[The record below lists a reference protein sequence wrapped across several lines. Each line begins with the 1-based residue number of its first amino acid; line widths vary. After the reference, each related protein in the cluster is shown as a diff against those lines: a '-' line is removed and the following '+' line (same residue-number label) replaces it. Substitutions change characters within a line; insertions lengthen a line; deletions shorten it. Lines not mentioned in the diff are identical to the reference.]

1 MAKYLQLPN
10 GDSLKVPS
18 DMSYEE
24 AMAAA
29 QKKFPELF
37 SEKPKQDTTGFKAAA
52 SASATRLGGEFEL
65 LKGKL
70 GLKSEAEAQK
80 EYEAAQA
87 KAAARFT
94 PTEDSFA
101 ESPFLKFRELLG
113 GSVPYI
119 AAPAAAGLAALAAPV
134 SAPVAAGLGLLGAG
148 AVSTG
153 QFTASN
159 LGAQVD
165 TGKTLEQASL
175 GKAAA
180 AAVPQALLDTAAM
193 ALIPGIGKLFGSVG
207 SKLTTE
213 QARAIANQTLGRT
226 VMDYTAKTG
235 ITASREGVTEATQQV
250 LERLQAGL
258 SITDPE
264 ARKEYIESF
273 IGGAVLGGTL
283 APVGRA
289 FERGSAKS
297 QAREATRLETEAA
310 AKVEAQRAEEAKQLQ
325 AAERTK
331 PEYLTNLQTRY
342 DALVKQEKELE
353 EKTKIKPE
361 GTDPAAKQFAAE
373 QKKLAVQELKDF
385 RASPEYE
392 ALVQERVE
400 ATPLMRKIEA
410 ERKATE
416 AAFGKEPTYQAED
429 VSDIGQAKQIKTQID
444 DLKKKQTGLP
454 LAQQQ
459 PLQNQINA
467 LEGTLEK
474 LVPDADTYN
483 TAQKQLQTLLT
494 AEQQK
499 LVDAATTEQE
509 QAILAKM
516 EQLET
521 ALKNLQQFKPFVQTV
536 TQMPSVSNLR
546 DQMDAAK
553 ATGDVEAIRK
563 LVPLLADAE
572 KQGELAFGTGDA
584 SDVKLAEEIANAREE
599 AKRRSETVAKET
611 AALFRMGEK
620 ELTPFEIGL
629 RKARL
634 DEAREV
640 LRQVS
645 KPAKERLKFAQPYRV
660 QPGGKLNQATRA
672 SLLVQENEQ
681 DWASFDKEAKE
692 MAFRVADREKLRDQL
707 KDKKK
712 ELEAEY
718 NEFSKYGPS
727 KALELVQTEFDAVDK
742 ALAQVERKLKIGRDK
757 AIREPDADTQI
768 TQASDARVAE
778 LIDRMLP
785 FATGAKPRTVD
796 EAQAVQSRQRKQA
809 LGQASLFDV
818 GAQKEL
824 AASVPTGERE
834 GRRVEF
840 KEIRPGVNMERFVT
854 SDGGTRVK
862 VYRNGELSQDR
873 VRYRYETTVKGEPRT
888 IFIERDNIAGETEA
902 FFEEGGRAVGSGLG
916 IKGLTEEGTPAVQA
930 VRRVLPDTGE
940 LQLIAPSEAPERVKT
955 RDTTTPAPA
964 KPAAQKVSVAPIEQA
979 ADLMDRAK
987 ELRTRLA
994 EYNDSIKK
1002 AGRPSDPEKLARLND
1017 LKDLRD
1023 STLNELDGVQNQ
1035 YAALTERQ
1043 TPLFEA
1049 EETAPG
1055 VRKSTDDLK
1064 FGAPRSFE
1072 ATEDLFGGLEKS
1084 RAQANRIQRE
1094 LDNLYAERDDIR
1106 ASMERRGQVGA
1117 TPQLQ
1122 ALAEQYS
1129 KETPRLRQVEEQIEE
1144 TEARLQQ
1151 ASGRRSERF
1160 DAFAQA
1166 RERERGEQGESTMA
1180 SLTQAL
1186 EDAKSKLT
1194 YFKTVGE
1201 EKSVAAVERAIG
1213 DLEFEIAKLEERGET
1228 TPRDRTPTL
1237 PGFERRAGLKQVDP
1251 AKMQDAK
1258 QRLVALKN
1266 VEEELRKARA
1276 SGDSDPTRYL
1286 RQVAAMKT
1294 EQYEAF
1300 LVQSNDPIIKTWPP
1314 QKTAILSKR
1323 YPKRIVATP
1332 RDLER
1337 AEEQRKEINY
1347 FNNLVKGSNRKL
1359 AENALQDNLQQQEKV
1374 RAEMADLERRQRAY
1388 EQQEAVRTGAA
1399 PGTAEAERL
1408 IAGEGYR
1415 TPSGKVRTLPKKLS
1429 SWGITKVEKKTSAPV
1444 PEAKIALS
1452 SRMLRAYQQDVEKQA
1467 TSKAAEKESLEKQ
1480 IARSTKNIENMN
1492 NALVQVYP
1500 DSVATDVE
1508 AEIEKLLA
1516 SGLTPEQFKQVDN
1529 MEQIYAAL
1537 KTTTAGNTVGDAIA
1551 RLTEMKEQ
1559 IASRLGRFG
1568 TKRGAVEMYRNEVE
1582 DDIRGVKAAHKKTQE
1597 AYEGNLK
1604 DITQTIGALLA
1615 EAQRKGDAWTLA
1627 FNGLIKE
1634 KNAAA
1639 LLASQELDFA
1649 QQELDSFKRK
1659 LDELRENT
1667 LTQIT
1672 AAEKLPDS
1680 ASKAAT
1686 LSELNIAL
1694 ERQSALLPVA
1704 PGEVSDITAM
1714 KLADWLRRSGFG
1726 GYNTLLN
1733 AYNNAADEL
1742 AQYQFAY
1749 KKARLEQLG
1758 LTRAYGNDIKGVIDT
1773 EVDKIQKL
1781 TPQLEAKAKEN
1792 AETAAQLKKANQALA
1807 TARIAEREEA
1817 AKKPQD
1823 QLAAFK
1829 YSAAERA
1836 ALARIREGLGLPG
1849 TRYESDTTSSL
1860 VVKTRKVVR
1869 DTLNLRQ
1876 AELDKA
1882 QAQDNVAEVQRLTP
1896 IIKQLERD
1904 YESVTKLG
1912 ERVVTPVGEGAEYR
1926 TVERV
1931 EPLAEPGTRLGRQRV
1946 GPVTRVGTQP
1956 PSQMLSGTEESR
1968 EAISKGNRPMQAGAV
1983 RLTASDMNRADA
1995 NAVSLAVLKQKMDAA
2010 TGERKAELKAAFDN
2024 ATDGMTKAQVD
2035 AKLKEGNDL
2044 IKVPEA
2050 AAVVA
2055 ARERL
2060 RAANAEFEKAD
2071 ADYEAAKTPAAKE
2084 LAKDARDMA
2093 EQAYFRAITALD
2105 EAKFNVNVGLASK
2118 KSAKEQAEDAIEE
2131 SRRVSAKPGQEE
2143 ADAGLERFERGL
2155 SRGIKDE
2162 GSFDVATV
2170 YSDNS
2175 VRTESNAAVQEAIK
2189 DGRFVEAVERLAV
2202 DSSNPLVRETAED
2215 IRRLLT
2221 RTKVVMVPDLTLDGV
2236 AVPALYNTPSNTIL
2250 MRPDAIAD
2258 EDIIHEA
2265 VHAVTLKVMRSPDDT
2280 LTPQQRNAKREITAI
2295 FKQLEKRRDLKDE
2308 YGISDVEEFV
2318 SEMQSNREF
2327 RAAVDQQPW
2336 YKRFWHAL
2344 TRLWSNKPI
2353 VKISDQ
2359 TSALIKQIY
2368 APSGTLNIGK
2378 QAVPSIFRREAPP
2391 TSTFIGYEPD
2401 KLTTL
2406 KGNLFGLAGRVQYI
2420 DRLAAADA
2428 AVVKAEGAGKL
2439 SSTEA
2444 FNAQYFMRMSD
2455 KVTQAARQFIT
2466 DGPVRI
2472 VADKVGNATEY
2483 RYESISGANL
2493 LNMSTAVE
2501 RAAKAGGMTPQE
2513 AEAMLTGLIAGQRA
2527 NAVANGW
2534 ERLQADNPTGAK
2546 AEYESYVNRM
2556 NANAEVKAAMEEA
2569 MREYKT
2575 YNEGLL
2581 NFAAQ
2586 SGYLSKDE
2594 VRRLN
2599 KQPYVPFYRVEEGNV
2614 KLFVLG
2620 ERPITIGNIKDN
2632 PDLKQFLGDEKKIQ
2646 PILTSAVQNTF
2657 MLTRMAMHNKATME
2671 TTNALYK
2678 AGFVSKMGKGAGLAN
2693 TSTVH
2698 YKIDGENRFAV
2709 IDSDTFGISAELIVR
2724 GMEGI
2729 KTVIPDM
2736 VKMLGIPAD
2745 ILRKFITRSPAY
2757 LVRKLVREPTNAF
2770 IASGVDGVPIVNAL
2784 RELAKMQM
2792 GRSPAEQALMR
2803 GLVVSSNIYNGSE
2816 ADMQK
2821 FLGDVAAGRSGWDKF
2836 LGKLDNMALQ
2846 ADTVTLATIY
2856 NDSIKKGF
2864 SEAKAQYRAME
2875 SANFGR
2881 SGLSRSMQMMSTLVP
2896 FFNAQIQGLDV
2907 LYRSFK
2913 GDMPFSDQL
2922 EIQRKIVARGAMLF
2936 AGSLAYAF
2944 MMQDDEDYKKAKP
2957 EERYSNFFVNIPGV
2971 KDPLK
2976 LPVPFEVGL
2985 LFMGLPQALVD
2996 VAMGGATGNEA
3007 AKAIGKL
3014 ILNSAP
3020 GVIPAAPKPILE
3032 AFYGETAFGPI
3043 ESDREKQLEAS
3054 VRFRPGTTELAKTMG
3069 SVTGAV
3075 GISPLLIEH
3084 FVRGY
3089 TGGLG
3094 VALMSTL
3101 NPLLRSEAEGE
3112 KMPVGASRQ
3121 PFIGGLFQPSEG
3133 RFVIERAYNRM
3144 NDVVQ
3149 AQQTYKD
3156 YINRGQQDRAVAYAK
3171 DNAALLVGAPMAGAF
3186 RQRMGE
3192 LFDMER
3198 KIIANPRLSG
3208 AEKEAKVQQLKD
3220 MQNRM
3225 ALQFYAATERTTP
3238 Q

>member
-37 SEKPKQDTTGFKAAA
+37 SENPKQDTTGFKAAA

-113 GSVPYI
+113 GSVPYM

-444 DLKKKQTGLP
+444 ALKKKQADLP
-454 LAQQQ
+454 PAQQQ

-474 LVPDADTYN
+474 LVPDANTYN
-483 TAQKQLQTLLT
+483 AAQKQLQTAIDT
-494 AEQQK
+494 AQQK
-499 LVDAATTEQE
+499 LVDATTTEQE
-509 QAILAKM
+509 QKIITEM
-516 EQLET
+516 ERAET
-521 ALKNLQQFKPFVQTV
+521 ALKNLQQFKPFVQTT
-536 TQMPSVSNLR
+536 TQMPSVSDLR

-553 ATGDVEAIRK
+553 STGDVDAIRK

-572 KQGELAFGTGDA
+572 KQGELSFDTGDA

-611 AALFRMGEK
+611 DALFRMGEK

-757 AIREPDADTQI
+757 AVREPDVDTQI

-785 FATGAKPRTVD
+785 YVTGEKALTAD
-796 EAQAVQSRQRKQA
+796 EAKAVEARQKKEA

-824 AASVPTGERE
+824 AASVPTDGSESVIE
-834 GRRVEF
+834 S
-840 KEIRPGVNMERFVT
+840 KELRPGVKLERSAT
-854 SDGGTRVK
+854 RDGGTRTRISKNNEV
-862 VYRNGELSQDR
+862 NQDLT
-873 VRYRYETTVKGEPRT
+873 RYRYETTVDGEPT
-888 IFIERDNIAGETEA
+888 VILVESNNITGETEA
-902 FFEEGGRAVGSGLG
+902 FTELDGRAVGSGLG
-916 IKGLTEEGTPAVQA
+916 IKRLTEQGMPATEA
-930 VRRVLPDTGE
+930 IARVLPDTGE
-940 LQLIAPSEAPERVKT
+940 FKLLTSGKTPGPVK
-955 RDTTTPAPA
+955 TTPAPA
-964 KPAAQKVSVAPIEQA
+964 KPAAQKVSQAPIEQA

-994 EYNDSIKK
+994 EYNDNIKK

-1055 VRKSTDDLK
+1055 
-1064 FGAPRSFE
+1064 
-1072 ATEDLFGGLEKS
+1072 TEDLFGGLEKS
-1084 RAQANRIQRE
+1084 RAQANRIQRD
-1094 LDNLYAERDDIR
+1094 LDKLYAERDDIR

-1160 DAFAQA
+1160 DEFAQA
-1166 RERERGEQGESTMA
+1166 REREQTTEGEPTIERLKQELADLNAKLPYFSEVG
-1180 SLTQAL
+1180 
-1186 EDAKSKLT
+1186 DAK
-1194 YFKTVGE
+1194 
-1201 EKSVAAVERAIG
+1201 AVSGVKDAIRVLQQKIER
-1213 DLEFEIAKLEERGET
+1213 LQEFGET
-1228 TPRDRTPTL
+1228 APRDRTPTL

-1286 RQVAAMKT
+1286 RYVAAMKT

-1314 QKTAILSKR
+1314 QKTAVLSKR

-1388 EQQEAVRTGAA
+1388 EQQEAVRTGAT

-1444 PEAKIALS
+1444 PEAKVALS

-1480 IARSTKNIENMN
+1480 IARATKNIENMN

-1500 DSVATDVE
+1500 NSVATDVE
-1508 AEIEKLLA
+1508 TEIEKLLA
-1516 SGLTPEQFKQVDN
+1516 SGLTPEQFKQVNN

-1659 LDELRENT
+1659 LNELRENT
-1667 LTQIT
+1667 LKQIT

-1680 ASKAAT
+1680 ASKATT
-1686 LSELNIAL
+1686 LAELNTAI
-1694 ERQSALLPVA
+1694 ERQWALLPIA

-1726 GYNTLLN
+1726 GYNTLLD
-1733 AYNNAADEL
+1733 AYNNAAAEL

-1807 TARIAEREEA
+1807 TAKIAEREEA

-1849 TRYESDTTSSL
+1849 TRIESDTTSSL

-1896 IIKQLERD
+1896 IVKQLERD
-1904 YESVTKLG
+1904 YESVTQLG
-1912 ERVVTPVGEGAEYR
+1912 ERVITPVGEGAENR
-1926 TVERV
+1926 IAERV
-1931 EPLAEPGTRLGRQRV
+1931 EPLVAPGTRLGRQRV

-2010 TGERKAELKAAFDN
+2010 TGERKVELKAAFDN
-2024 ATDGMTKAQVD
+2024 ATDGMTDAQIKD
-2035 AKLKEGNDL
+2035 KIKEGNDL
-2044 IKVPEA
+2044 IKVPGA
-2050 AAVVA
+2050 ASVVA
-2055 ARERL
+2055 ATERFN
-2060 RAANAEFEKAD
+2060 AAKVSFEKAD
-2071 ADYEAAKTPAAKE
+2071 ADYKAAKTPAAKE
-2084 LAKDARDMA
+2084 LAKDARDAA
-2093 EQAYFRAITALD
+2093 EQERDRMFDVLQD
-2105 EAKFNVNVGLASK
+2105 AKANVAAGL
-2118 KSAKEQAEDAIEE
+2118 KSNKSVKEQAEDAIEE
-2131 SRRVSAKPGQEE
+2131 AINISAKPGQEE

-2236 AVPALYNTPSNTIL
+2236 AVPTLYNTPSNTVL

-2265 VHAVTLKVMRSPDDT
+2265 VHAVTLQVLRKPDGD
-2280 LTPQQRNAKREITAI
+2280 LTPQQRNAKREIAAI

-2318 SEMQSNREF
+2318 SEMQSSREF
-2327 RAAVDQQPW
+2327 RAAVDKQPW

-2353 VKISDQ
+2353 AKISDQ

-2368 APSGTLNIGK
+2368 APSGKLNIGK

-2513 AEAMLTGLIAGQRA
+2513 AEAMLTGLVAGQRA

-2556 NANAEVKAAMEEA
+2556 NANAEVKADMEEA

-2599 KQPYVPFYRVEEGNV
+2599 KQPFVPFYRVEEGNV

-2745 ILRKFITRSPAY
+2745 ILRRFITRSPAY

-2881 SGLSRSMQMMSTLVP
+2881 RGLSRSMQMMSTLVP

-2907 LYRSFK
+2907 LYRSIK

-2922 EIQRKIVARGAMLF
+2922 EIQRKIAARGAMLF

-3032 AFYGETAFGPI
+3032 AFYGETTFGPI

-3054 VRFRPGTTELAKTMG
+3054 QRFRPGTTELAKTMG

-3171 DNAALLVGAPMAGAF
+3171 DNAALLVGAPMAGSF
-3186 RQRMGE
+3186 RQRMGA

-3238 Q
+3238 P

>member
-37 SEKPKQDTTGFKAAA
+37 LEKPKQDTTGFKAAA

-113 GSVPYI
+113 GSVPYM
-119 AAPAAAGLAALAAPV
+119 AAPAAAGLAALTLPASVPTA
-134 SAPVAAGLGLLGAG
+134 VATGLGLLGAG

-342 DALVKQEKELE
+342 DSLVKQEKELE

-444 DLKKKQTGLP
+444 ALKKKQADLP
-454 LAQQQ
+454 PAQQQ

-474 LVPDADTYN
+474 LVPDANTYN
-483 TAQKQLQTLLT
+483 AAQKQLQTAL
-494 AEQQK
+494 AQNQQK
-499 LVDAATTEQE
+499 LVDANTTEQE
-509 QAILAKM
+509 QKIVTEM
-516 EQLET
+516 ERVET

-553 ATGDVEAIRK
+553 ATGDVDAIRK

-572 KQGELAFGTGDA
+572 KQGELAFDTGDA
-584 SDVKLAEEIANAREE
+584 SDAKLAEEIANAREE

-611 AALFRMGEK
+611 DALFRMGEK

-645 KPAKERLKFAQPYRV
+645 KPSKERLKFAQPYRV

-757 AIREPDADTQI
+757 AVREPDVDTQI

-796 EAQAVQSRQRKQA
+796 EAKAVEARQKKEA

-824 AASVPTGERE
+824 AASVPTGERG
-834 GRRVEF
+834 GRRVQF
-840 KEIRPGVNMERFVT
+840 
-854 SDGGTRVK
+854 D
-862 VYRNGELSQDR
+862 
-873 VRYRYETTVKGEPRT
+873 
-888 IFIERDNIAGETEA
+888 
-902 FFEEGGRAVGSGLG
+902 EEGFKVA
-916 IKGLTEEGTPAVQA
+916 
-930 VRRVLPDTGE
+930 
-940 LQLIAPSEAPERVKT
+940 
-955 RDTTTPAPA
+955 DTTTLAPA
-964 KPAAQKVSVAPIEQA
+964 KPAAQKVSQAPIEQA

-994 EYNDSIKK
+994 EYNDNIKK

-1049 EETAPG
+1049 KETAPG
-1055 VRKSTDDLK
+1055 
-1064 FGAPRSFE
+1064 
-1072 ATEDLFGGLEKS
+1072 TEDLFGGLEQS

-1129 KETPRLRQVEEQIEE
+1129 KETPRLRQVEADIEE

-1160 DAFAQA
+1160 DEFAQA
-1166 RERERGEQGESTMA
+1166 RERERVEQ
-1180 SLTQAL
+1180 
-1186 EDAKSKLT
+1186 ED
-1194 YFKTVGE
+1194 
-1201 EKSVAAVERAIG
+1201 I
-1213 DLEFEIAKLEERGET
+1213 
-1228 TPRDRTPTL
+1228 RTRTL

-1300 LVQSNDPIIKTWPP
+1300 LVESNDPIIKTWPP

-1374 RAEMADLERRQRAY
+1374 RAEIADFERRQRAY
-1388 EQQEAVRTGAA
+1388 EQQEAVRTGAT

-1444 PEAKIALS
+1444 PEEKVALS
-1452 SRMLRAYQQDVEKQA
+1452 SRMLRAYQQEVQA
-1467 TSKAAEKESLEKQ
+1467 QAESKTAEKETLEKQ
-1480 IARSTKNIENMN
+1480 IARATKNINNMN
-1492 NALVQVYP
+1492 AALKQVYP

-1508 AEIEKLLA
+1508 TEIEKLLA
-1516 SGLTPEQFKQVDN
+1516 SGLEPAQLQQVEN
-1529 MEQIYAAL
+1529 MQQTYAAL
-1537 KTTTAGNTVGDAIA
+1537 KTTTAGNTVGDVLA
-1551 RLTEMKEQ
+1551 RLNTEREKLLNTQGRFTARRGSVFDEKEQ
-1559 IASRLGRFG
+1559 KTVSFTVDQQLQDIAAL
-1568 TKRGAVEMYRNEVE
+1568 
-1582 DDIRGVKAAHKKTQE
+1582 IRELQKEQSKKQ
-1597 AYEGNLK
+1597 
-1604 DITQTIGALLA
+1604 
-1615 EAQRKGDAWTLA
+1615 DAWTTA
-1627 FNGLIKE
+1627 FNALIKE
-1634 KNAAA
+1634 KNSNA
-1639 LLASQELDFA
+1639 LNASQELGFA
-1649 QQELDSFKRK
+1649 DLELASAKRK
-1659 LDELRENT
+1659 LAEMLEGT
-1667 LTQIT
+1667 QKQIT
-1672 AAEKLPDS
+1672 ATEKLPDS
-1680 ASKAAT
+1680 ASKTTALA
-1686 LSELNIAL
+1686 ELNTAL
-1694 ERQSALLPVA
+1694 ERQSALLPIA
-1704 PGEVSDITAM
+1704 PGEVSDVTEM
-1714 KLADWLRRSGFG
+1714 KLSDWARRYGFG
-1726 GYNTLLN
+1726 AYNSLLQT
-1733 AYNNAADEL
+1733 YNNAAADL

-1773 EVDKIQKL
+1773 EVANIQKL

-1792 AETAAQLKKANQALA
+1792 AETAERLKKANQALA
-1807 TARIAEREEA
+1807 GAKIAEREAA
-1817 AKKPQD
+1817 AKKPED
-1823 QLAAFK
+1823 QLAAFR
-1829 YSAAERA
+1829 YSTAERA

-1849 TRYESDTTSSL
+1849 TRIESDTTSSL

-1904 YESVTKLG
+1904 YESVTQLG
-1912 ERVVTPVGEGAEYR
+1912 ERVITPVGEGAENR
-1926 TVERV
+1926 IAERV
-1931 EPLAEPGTRLGRQRV
+1931 EPLVAPGTRLGRQRV

-1995 NAVSLAVLKQKMDAA
+1995 NSVSLAVLKQKLDAA
-2010 TGERKAELKAAFDN
+2010 TGDRKAELKAAFDN

-2175 VRTESNAAVQEAIK
+2175 VRTESNPAVQEAIK

-2236 AVPALYNTPSNTIL
+2236 AVPALYNTPSNTVL

-2265 VHAVTLKVMRSPDDT
+2265 VHAVTLQVLRKPDGD
-2280 LTPQQRNAKREITAI
+2280 LTPQQRNAKREIAAI

-2327 RAAVDQQPW
+2327 RAAVDKQPW

-2353 VKISDQ
+2353 AKISDQ

-2368 APSGTLNIGK
+2368 APSGKLNIGK

-2745 ILRKFITRSPAY
+2745 ILRRFITRSPAY

-2907 LYRSFK
+2907 LYRSIK

-2922 EIQRKIVARGAMLF
+2922 EIQRKIAARGAMLF

-3032 AFYGETAFGPI
+3032 AFYGETTFGPI

-3054 VRFRPGTTELAKTMG
+3054 QRFRPGTTELAKTMG

-3171 DNAALLVGAPMAGAF
+3171 DNAALLVGAPMAGSF

-3238 Q
+3238 P

>member
-10 GDSLKVPS
+10 GDSLKVPDS
-18 DMSYEE
+18 MSYEE
-24 AMAAA
+24 AMSLA
-29 QKKFPELF
+29 QTKFPEIF
-37 SEKPKQDTTGFKAAA
+37 SEKPKQDTTGLTAAA
-52 SASATRLGGEFEL
+52 SAGASR
-65 LKGKL
+65 LKGQTALTAAKL
-70 GLKSEAEAQK
+70 GFMDVAEAEKYQK
-80 EYEAAQA
+80 EKEAE
-87 KAAARFT
+87 AAARFT
-94 PTEDSFA
+94 PTEKGWTEA
-101 ESPFLKFRELLG
+101 PFLKFRETLG
-113 GSVPYI
+113 GSLPYM

-153 QFTASN
+153 QFTGSN
-159 LGAQVD
+159 LAAQMD
-165 TGKTLEQASL
+165 TGKTLAETS
-175 GKAAA
+175 GAAA
-180 AAVPQALLDTAAM
+180 FGAAIPQALIDTAAM
-193 ALIPGIGKLFGSVG
+193 ALVPGVGKLFGSVG

-213 QARAIANQTLGRT
+213 QAKAIASQTLGKAA
-226 VMDYTAKTG
+226 MDYTAKTG
-235 ITASREGVTEATQQV
+235 MAMGREGFTETVQQV
-250 LERLQAGL
+250 LERLQAGTSL
-258 SITDPE
+258 TDPE

-273 IGGAVLGGTL
+273 IGGAVLGGAI

-289 FERGSAKS
+289 FERGGAKS
-297 QAREATRLETEAA
+297 QAREAVRLETEAA
-310 AKVEAQRAEEAKQLQ
+310 AKVEAQRAEEAKQQL
-325 AAERTK
+325 AAERAK

-361 GTDPAAKQFAAE
+361 GTDPASKQFAAE

-385 RASPEYE
+385 RATPEYE
-392 ALVQERVE
+392 SLVRERVE
-400 ATPLMRKIEA
+400 ATPLMRKMDA
-410 ERKATE
+410 EKKATE
-416 AAFGKEPTYQAED
+416 AVFGKEPTYQAED
-429 VSDIGQAKQIKTQID
+429 TSDIAQATQIKARID
-444 DLKKKQTGLP
+444 DLKKKQAGLP
-454 LAQQQ
+454 PAQQQ

-483 TAQKQLQTLLT
+483 TAQKQLQTALEQT
-494 AEQQK
+494 QQK
-499 LVDAATTEQE
+499 LVDATTTAQE
-509 QAILAKM
+509 QKIITDM
-516 EQLET
+516 ERLET

-536 TQMPSVSNLR
+536 TQMPSVSDLR
-546 DQMDAAK
+546 DKMDAAK
-553 ATGDVEAIRK
+553 ATGDFEAIRR
-563 LVPLLADAE
+563 LTPQLAQEE
-572 KQGELAFGTGDA
+572 KQGELAFDTGDA
-584 SDVKLAEEIANAREE
+584 SDRALADEIATAREE

-611 AALFRMGEK
+611 DALFRMGEK
-620 ELTPFEIGL
+620 GLTDFEVGL

-634 DEAREV
+634 DEAREIM
-640 LRQVS
+640 RQAS
-645 KPAKERLKFAQPYRV
+645 KPASERVKRAQPYRV
-660 QPGGKLNQATRA
+660 QPGGKLNLATRA
-672 SLLVQENEQ
+672 SMLVRENEQ

-692 MAFRVADREKLRDQL
+692 NAFRSADREKLRDQIKAKL
-707 KDKKK
+707 RD
-712 ELEAEY
+712 LEAEY
-718 NEFSKYGPS
+718 NTFSKYGPS
-727 KALELVQTEFDAVDK
+727 KALELVRTETATLENT
-742 ALAQVERKLKIGRDK
+742 LAQVERKLKIGRDK
-757 AIREPDADTQI
+757 AVREPDAASQI

-785 FATGAKPRTVD
+785 YITGEKALTAD
-796 EAQAVQSRQRKQA
+796 EAQAKQA
-809 LGQASLFDV
+809 QQKRQTLGQASLFDV

-824 AASVPTGERE
+824 AADVPAGEGSDSIIE
-834 GRRVEF
+834 S
-840 KEIRPGVNMERFVT
+840 KELRPGVKLERSVT
-854 SDGGTRVK
+854 RDGGTRTRIYKNNEV
-862 VYRNGELSQDR
+862 NQDLT
-873 VRYRYETTVKGEPRT
+873 RYRYETTVDGEPQN
-888 IFIERDNIAGETEA
+888 IIVERDNITGETEA
-902 FFEEGGRAVGSGLG
+902 YLELEGKAVGSGLG
-916 IKGLTEEGTPAVQA
+916 IKRLTEQGMPATEA
-930 VRRVLPDTGE
+930 ITRVLPDTGE
-940 LQLIAPSEAPERVKT
+940 LKLLAPRKASAAAK
-955 RDTTTPAPA
+955 TTPAPA
-964 KPAAQKVSVAPIEQA
+964 KPAAQKASVAPIEQA

-994 EYNDSIKK
+994 EYNVTIQK

-1023 STLNELDGVQNQ
+1023 STLTELDNVQKT
-1035 YAALTERQ
+1035 YADLTERQ

-1055 VRKSTDDLK
+1055 T
-1064 FGAPRSFE
+1064 A
-1072 ATEDLFGGLEKS
+1072 DLFGGLEKA
-1084 RAQANRIQRE
+1084 RGKENRIQRE
-1094 LDNLYAERDDIR
+1094 LDALYKERDDIR
-1106 ASMERRGQVGA
+1106 AGMERRGQVGA

-1129 KETPRLRQVEEQIEE
+1129 KETPRLRQVEDQIEE
-1144 TEARLQQ
+1144 TEARLQA

-1160 DAFAQA
+1160 DEFAQA

-1180 SLTQAL
+1180 SLTRAL
-1186 EDAKSKLT
+1186 EDAKSKLD

-1201 EKSVAAVERAIG
+1201 EKSVAAVEKAISN
-1213 DLEFEIAKLEERGET
+1213 LEFEIAKLEERGET
-1228 TPRDRTPTL
+1228 APRERTSTL
-1237 PGFERRAGLKQVDP
+1237 PGFERRAGLKAVDP
-1251 AKMQDAK
+1251 AKLQDAK

-1300 LVQSNDPIIKTWPP
+1300 LVQSNDPIVKTWPP
-1314 QKTAILSKR
+1314 QKAAVLSKR

-1415 TPSGKVRTLPKKLS
+1415 TSSGQVRTLPKKLS

-1444 PEAKIALS
+1444 PEAKVALS

-1467 TSKAAEKESLEKQ
+1467 TGKAAEKESLEKQ

-1516 SGLTPEQFKQVDN
+1516 SGLEPAQLQQVEN
-1529 MEQIYAAL
+1529 MQQTYAAL

-1582 DDIRGVKAAHKKTQE
+1582 DDIRGIKAAHKKTQE

-1634 KNAAA
+1634 KNAAS

-1659 LDELRENT
+1659 LNELRENT
-1667 LTQIT
+1667 LKQIT

-1680 ASKAAT
+1680 ASKTAT
-1686 LSELNIAL
+1686 LAELNTAL
-1694 ERQSALLPVA
+1694 ERQSALLPIA

-1726 GYNTLLN
+1726 GYNTLLD
-1733 AYNNAADEL
+1733 AYNNAAAEL

-1758 LTRAYGNDIKGVIDT
+1758 LTRAYGNDIRGVIDT

-1781 TPQLEAKAKEN
+1781 TPQLEAAAKEN

-1807 TARIAEREEA
+1807 GARVAERKEA
-1817 AKKPQD
+1817 AKQTPD
-1823 QLAAFK
+1823 QLAAFR
-1829 YSAAERA
+1829 YTTDERA

-1876 AELDKA
+1876 AELEKA

-1896 IIKQLERD
+1896 IVKQLERD
-1904 YESVTKLG
+1904 YESVTQLG
-1912 ERVVTPVGEGAEYR
+1912 ERVVTPVGEGAEDR

-1956 PSQMLSGTEESR
+1956 PSQMLSGTAESR
-1968 EAISKGNRPMQAGAV
+1968 EAIAKGNRPMQAGAV

-1995 NAVSLAVLKQKMDAA
+1995 NSVSLAVLKQKLDAA
-2010 TGERKAELKAAFDN
+2010 TGERKAELKAAFDA
-2024 ATDGMTKAQVD
+2024 ATDGMTDAQV
-2035 AKLKEGNDL
+2035 KEKIKEGND
-2044 IKVPEA
+2044 IIRVPGA
-2050 AAVVA
+2050 ATVVA
-2055 ARERL
+2055 ARERFN
-2060 RAANAEFEKAD
+2060 AAKIVFEKAE
-2071 ADYEAAKTPAAKE
+2071 ADYQAAKTPAAKE
-2084 LAKDARDMA
+2084 LAKDAVEEA
-2093 EQAYFRAITALD
+2093 EQARDRAFQMLKDA
-2105 EAKFNVNVGLASK
+2105 EANVAAGLKSN

-2131 SRRVSAKPGQEE
+2131 SRNVSAKPGQEE
-2143 ADAGLERFERGL
+2143 AGVELEQAEQRGR
-2155 SRGIKDE
+2155 RGISDE
-2162 GSFDVATV
+2162 GSFDVAV
-2170 YSDNS
+2170 QYNPDAA
-2175 VRTESNAAVQEAIK
+2175 RTESNLAVKDAIM

-2221 RTKVVMVPDLTLDGV
+2221 RTKVVIDPDLMHDGQP
-2236 AVPALYNTPSNTIL
+2236 VPALYTPQNNTVR
-2250 MRPDAIAD
+2250 MRPEAIND

-2265 VHAVTLKVMRSPDDT
+2265 VHAVTLKVLRTPDDA
-2280 LTPQQRNAKREITAI
+2280 LTPQQRNAKREIIAI
-2295 FKQLEKRRDLKDE
+2295 FKQLEKRRDLKTE

-2327 RAAVDQQPW
+2327 RAAVDKQPW

-2353 VKISDQ
+2353 AKISDQ

-2368 APSGTLNIGK
+2368 SPSSTLNVGK

-2391 TSTFIGYEPD
+2391 ASAIVGNEPG
-2401 KLTTL
+2401 KLATL
-2406 KGNLFGLAGRVQYI
+2406 KGNLFGLAGRVQYF
-2420 DRLAAADA
+2420 DSLGAADA
-2428 AVVKAEGAGKL
+2428 ALIKAEGAGKL
-2439 SSTEA
+2439 SSAEA
-2444 FNAQYFMRMSD
+2444 FNAQYFMRMGD
-2455 KVTQAARQFIT
+2455 KVTQAAGQFIT
-2466 DGPVRI
+2466 SGPVRI
-2472 VADKVGNATEY
+2472 VADKVGTTTEY
-2483 RYESISGANL
+2483 RYESTPGATLVNV
-2493 LNMSTAVE
+2493 SSAVE
-2501 RAAKAGGMTPQE
+2501 RAAKAGGMNPQE
-2513 AEAMLTGLIAGQRA
+2513 AETMLTVLIAGQRA

-2534 ERLQADNPTGAK
+2534 ERLQAKDPAGAK
-2546 AEYESYVNRM
+2546 AEYNAYVNKM
-2556 NANAEVKAAMEEA
+2556 NANPKVKDAMEEA

-2599 KQPYVPFYRVEEGNV
+2599 KQPYVPFYRVEDGNV

-2657 MLTRMAMHNKATME
+2657 MLTRMAMHNKAMME
-2671 TTNALYK
+2671 TTSALYK

-2693 TSTVH
+2693 PSTVH
-2698 YKIDGENRFAV
+2698 YKVDGEDYFGV
-2709 IDSDTFGISAELIVR
+2709 IDADTFGIPAELIVR

-2729 KTVIPDM
+2729 KTTIPDV
-2736 VKMLGIPAD
+2736 VKMMGIPAD

-2757 LVRKLVREPTNAF
+2757 IVRQLVREPTNAF
-2770 IASGVDGVPIVNAL
+2770 IVSGVDGVPIANAL

-2803 GLVVSSNIYNGSE
+2803 GLVVSSNIYTGGE

-2821 FLGDVAAGRSGWDKF
+2821 FLTDVAAGRGGWDKF
-2836 LGKLDNMALQ
+2836 LGKLDTMALQ
-2846 ADTVTLATIY
+2846 VDAATRATIY

-2864 SEAKAQYRAME
+2864 SEAKAQFRTME

-2881 SGLSRSMQMMSTLVP
+2881 RGLSPSMQMMSTLVP

-2913 GDMPFSDQL
+2913 GDMPFNEQL
-2922 EIQRKIVARGAMLF
+2922 EIQRKIAARGAMLF

-2976 LPVPFEVGL
+2976 IPFPFEVGL

-2996 VAMGGATGNEA
+2996 VAMGSATGSEA
-3007 AKAIGKL
+3007 SKAIGKL
-3014 ILNSAP
+3014 LLNSAP
-3020 GVIPAAPKPILE
+3020 GVVPAAPKPIIE

-3043 ESDREKQLEAS
+3043 ESAREKLLEAGQ
-3054 VRFRPGTTELAKTMG
+3054 RFRPGTTELAKTLG
-3069 SVTGAV
+3069 SVTGTV
-3075 GISPLLIEH
+3075 GISPLLVEH

-3101 NPLLRSEAEGE
+3101 NPLLRDAAEGE

-3133 RFVIERAYNRM
+3133 RFIVERAYDRM
-3144 NDVVQ
+3144 GDVIQ

-3156 YINRGQQDRAVAYAK
+3156 YINRGQKDRAVAYAK
-3171 DNAALLVGAPMAGAF
+3171 ENAALIVGAPMAGSF

-3198 KIIANPRLSG
+3198 KIIANPKLSG

-3238 Q
+3238 R